1 MNRRL
6 QQIIVAT
13 SFCLVALLIFGT
25 VKVRSAS
32 PDEPYVQLG
41 VYSDVLTKIQV
52 DYVEEPD
59 LKKVTLG
66 AINGMLES
74 IDPFASYLN
83 EDQYKQYTKEY
94 KESGPGIGLLLSRGP
109 GYLRVVNALPGSPA
123 DKAGLSTGDVLES
136 INDISTRDMPLAFA
150 QLLLQGKPGTEVK
163 LSALMPQRGQ
173 DPVELTIPR
182 AEITFPPVSEK
193 LETAETDKPVG
204 VVGSVTLAKGRV
216 EQIAKAIEDLQKQ
229 GATSIVLD
237 LRNDAYGP
245 TEEGVKLA
253 DLFMNDGMIVYTEG
267 QNANRHNFTASKA
280 KTVTDLPLVVLT
292 NRATAGAAE
301 IAAAA
306 LMESGRGTVIGEPT
320 FGNAAIREAIKLEDG
335 GAIILATAKYF
346 SPEGKAIQDER
357 VTPEVLEFQIS
368 AVQRPLDPDAA
379 EVLPDAGAAPEKA
392 PEDTILERTWEY
404 INKGE

>member
-173 DPVELTIPR
+173 DPVELTITR

-193 LETAETDKPVG
+193 LETAETNKPVG